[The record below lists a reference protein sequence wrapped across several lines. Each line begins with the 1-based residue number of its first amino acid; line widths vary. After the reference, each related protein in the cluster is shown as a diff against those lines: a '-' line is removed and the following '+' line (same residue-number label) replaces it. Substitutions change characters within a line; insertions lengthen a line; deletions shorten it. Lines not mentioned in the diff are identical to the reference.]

1 MKFSYSLLFFSLL
14 LFAACS
20 VSKKPEDSST
30 KEEREFRSGLNN
42 SDSVQV
48 LELSNSVMEL
58 LKQQDYELA
67 FAQFNVLDDG
77 GNVMPLSSVE
87 TKRLMRRFSMFP
99 VKEYQLREFV
109 FNTQSQNIVIYD
121 VLFEEPEDGK
131 TKSITTFGFSPVK
144 YNGHWYLTIRG
155 SATSD
160 GHDVK

>member
-20 VSKKPEDSST
+20 VNKKSEGPAE
-30 KEEREFRSGLNN
+30 KEEREFRSGLNK
-42 SDSVQV
+42 SDSLQV
-48 LELSNSVMEL
+48 LELSNSVMDL

-67 FAQFNVLDDG
+67 FAQFNVLDEG
-77 GNVMPLSSVE
+77 GNIMPLSSVE

-99 VKEYQLREFV
+99 VKEYKLRDFV
-109 FNTQSQNIVIYD
+109 FNTQSQNIVIYN

-131 TKSITTFGFSPVK
+131 PNSITTFGFSPVK
-144 YNGHWYLTIRG
+144 YNGHWYLTIRD